1 MPIQVSDI
9 IEPTGSF
16 PVIDAT
22 DLRGGF
28 RSVASSVPGGG
39 TPAVEAQ
46 LTALVGGVNNLSQ
59 GMLAFDTRTSTFYQ
73 LGADSQW
80 SEVRLVGG
88 TIASIDGLQTTLDGL
103 RTDVDAKAPASHTH
117 PVANLQ
123 AGSAELGDVV
133 KFDGTNWVA
142 GAITVSGDTYDS
154 QAFNDAVERE
164 LLVNLPTSGGVLDI
178 AQESTLLDLGN
189 DIDGIDTRV
198 TALENAPDGV
208 DLGEFA
214 DGALLKVDASSG
226 SGNETLAEA
235 VAGTDYIAPSDITKL
250 RAVFPEA
257 DLPASAG
264 TTTGYWKWTYADGSG
279 TWAID
284 TNQVT
289 APDEINGG
297 NATSFGA

>member
-1 MPIQVSDI
+1 MALQFRRGAEADLPHPSDAAI
-9 IEPTGSF
+9 GEPLFTTDEGKLRIKKADGTYAVIGS
-16 PVIDAT
+16 
-22 DLRGGF
+22 G
-28 RSVASSVPGGG
+28 
-39 TPAVEAQ
+39 
-46 LTALVGGVNNLSQ
+46 
-59 GMLAFDTRTSTFYQ
+59 TSTGD
-73 LGADSQW
+73 LDLSGIAAGAMVKVNGAQDGF
-80 SEVRLVGG
+80 VAAAGG
-88 TIASIDGLQTTLDGL
+88 DLPSHTHTIANVTGLADAL
-103 RTDVDAKAPASHTH
+103 DAKAPASHTH
-117 PVANLQ
+117 PVAILQ

-208 DLGEFA
+208 DLGGFA
-214 DGALLKVDASSG
+214 DGAILKVDASSG
-226 SGNETLAEA
+226 SGETLAEA

>member
-1 MPIQVSDI
+1 MALQFRRGAEADLPSPTDASIGEPLFTTDSGKLFVKKADGTYAEISGSGSTNIDLSDI
-9 IEPTGSF
+9 DAGSMVKVNPSQDGFVAAAGGDVPSHTHTAEAITSGTLPSAVAYPTAEG
-16 PVIDAT
+16 T
-22 DLRGGF
+22 GF
-28 RSVASSVPGGG
+28 SN
-39 TPAVEAQ
+39 AVEA
-46 LTALVGGVNNLSQ
+46 
-59 GMLAFDTRTSTFYQ
+59 R
-73 LGADSQW
+73 
-80 SEVRLVGG
+80 
-88 TIASIDGLQTTLDGL
+88 
-103 RTDVDAKAPASHTH
+103 
-117 PVANLQ
+117 
-123 AGSAELGDVV
+123 
-133 KFDGTNWVA
+133 
-142 GAITVSGDTYDS
+142 
-154 QAFNDAVERE
+154 
-164 LLVNLPTSGGVLDI
+164 LLVELPTAGGALDI

-208 DLGEFA
+208 DLSGFA
-214 DGALLKVDASSG
+214 DGAILKVDASSG
-226 SGNETLAEA
+226 SGETLAEA